1 MAEEEWHVDTVHNV
15 LLQFVSYAPTAGEP
29 PPSAAFLTFQFFHFE
44 PRTTPKV
51 RAREP

>member
-1 MAEEEWHVDTVHNV
+1 M

>member
-1 MAEEEWHVDTVHNV
+1 MHNV

-51 RAREP
+51 RG